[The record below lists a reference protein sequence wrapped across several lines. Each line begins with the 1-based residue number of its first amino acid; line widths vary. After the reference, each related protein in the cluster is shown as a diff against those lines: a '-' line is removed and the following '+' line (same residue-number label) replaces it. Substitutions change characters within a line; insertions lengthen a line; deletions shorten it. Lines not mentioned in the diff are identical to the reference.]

1 MITFTT
7 QLLTDETKLEVSS
20 YENAINFANSE
31 EALYLDAMT
40 KAGTDFDRRNSL
52 VEAFNTSVK
61 SFSFH
66 YGV

>member
-20 YENAINFANSE
+20 YESAINFANSDE
-31 EALYLDAMT
+31 SLYLDAIT

-61 SFSFH
+61 SFSFR
-66 YGV
+66 YCA